1 MQEFFQETAEWQK
14 GWLVVDNRQIMR
26 VTVTGTGYVGT
37 VTGACL
43 AYLGHRVTCVD
54 TDAHKIAVLQQGGM
68 PLYEPHLQELVA
80 MVRKSGALDFTTEI
94 EAAVAES
101 EVIFIAVGTPPRP
114 SGEANLS
121 FLEAVARSIGAAMD
135 SSRFRVVVNKSTVPV
150 GSGNLV
156 GTLIREGIC
165 ESKPGHEKQISFA
178 VASNPE
184 FLREGCALADSLY
197 PDRIVVGA
205 EEEQSMKLLR
215 ELYRPLITQ
224 EFAAPEFL
232 PRPADMGHVPLV
244 MTTLT
249 SAEMIK
255 YASNAFLATKIG
267 FANEVANICERVGA
281 DAKEVMAGIGLDKR
295 IGAGFLNA
303 GIGWGGSCFGKD
315 IQSLLHTARDYGY
328 QARLLEASLEVN
340 RAQRHVV
347 IQKLLEKL
355 YILKGRTIAL
365 LGLAFKPDTDDLRD
379 APSLQIAER
388 LLQMGARIKA
398 YDPVAMDAC
407 REQHPELKI
416 QYCHSTLEA
425 VTDAD
430 ALVVVTEWDQFR
442 TANLYE
448 MALRMARP
456 VLVDGRNIYDPDA
469 AREAGFDYTG
479 IGRREKMAKRPA
491 PVETAGAS
499 QV

>member
-1 MQEFFQETAEWQK
+1 M
-14 GWLVVDNRQIMR
+14 
-26 VTVTGTGYVGT
+26 GT